1 MTSTRCPGCGETIS
15 GDLTTIKAHVKS
27 CSRKKSAVAPTPS
40 RDRIPQQI
48 VEPVLPF
55 VIRVP
60 IRVESQ
66 NKSQYAHW
74 RVYSTYRNKWYSG
87 IVPFI
92 APLRGLRLPWSH
104 WSIERVYTGRSRE
117 MDYGNL
123 VGGTKPI
130 FDSLTRNA
138 VILDDKPSCFKCDY
152 SQRRGDEEIVI
163 LTLLEAR
170 YAPSEQFPSVP
181 RSN

>member
-1 MTSTRCPGCGETIS
+1 M
-15 GDLTTIKAHVKS
+15 
-27 CSRKKSAVAPTPS
+27 
-40 RDRIPQQI
+40 
-48 VEPVLPF
+48 EPVLPF

-74 RVYSTYRNKWYSG
+74 RVYSTYRNKWYAG

-92 APLRGLRLPWSH
+92 GPLRGLRLSWSH
-104 WSIERVYTGRSRE
+104 WSAERVYTGKSRE

-123 VGGTKPI
+123 VGGLKPLG
-130 FDSLTRNA
+130 DSLTRNA
-138 VILDDKPSCFKCDY
+138 VIFDDKPSCFKCDY

-170 YAPSEQFPSVP
+170 YATPEQFPGVP

>member
-27 CSRKKSAVAPTPS
+27 CSRKKSAVAPTKSPNQ
-40 RDRIPQQI
+40 IPQQI

-74 RVYSTYRNKWYSG
+74 RIYSTYRNKWYSG

-92 APLRGLRLPWSH
+92 APLRGLMLPWSH
-104 WSIERVYTGRSRE
+104 WSVERVYTGNSRE
-117 MDYGNL
+117 MDYGNY
-123 VGGTKPI
+123 VGGLKPMS
-130 FDSLTRNA
+130 DALTRQA
-138 VILDDKPSCFKCDY
+138 VIQDDKPSCFKCDY
-152 SQRRGDEEIVI
+152 SQRRGDEEIII

-181 RSN
+181 RPN